1 MLAKEPLHVP
11 WAALYLID
19 EENGR
24 AWMAASVGVFD
35 SRLLQPAFAVSSHE
49 TPANLDL
56 ALSANGDTKINAEA
70 AFAHVTG
77 TRQPLALTLEPVG
90 VGGCAAGDAPPVHA
104 TRVVI
109 SPIGTG
115 EHVTSVV
122 VAGLASQATPD
133 DARAFLD
140 LVAGHLTPVIPD
152 VPEFPGIGQGH
163 GWSNSERARAEGALR
178 DSEERLR
185 LVVESAKD
193 YAIFTISLDGLIQ
206 SWNVGAERM
215 FGWLETE
222 ALGQHARMIFT
233 PDDRARG
240 AAEEEMRQAAE
251 CGRAADERWHLKRNG
266 DRFYASGVLVP
277 LRPDGILTG
286 YAKIARDLTERKQLE
301 DALLRAQE
309 DLEWRVRD
317 RTAELARTNRE
328 LAAEVQERRAAE
340 AQVKALFRRLVTV
353 QEEERRRIARD
364 LHDQLGQPMTVL
376 RMELDALESR
386 SADPLSFT
394 AQAARIRGIA
404 EELDRN
410 IDFLTWDLRPAA
422 LDHLGLAAALAK
434 LVNGWSERFGVAAEF
449 GAAWPEGCRLSPE
462 TEANLYRLTQEALH
476 NIAKHAA
483 ARHVSVL
490 LERRADQAVLI
501 IEDDGCGFVVDN
513 VSTEPARGGLGLVSM
528 RERAT
533 LVSGEF
539 HIESAPGQGTSIYV
553 RIPMPRA
560 ECEA

>member
-1 MLAKEPLHVP
+1 MLPK
-11 WAALYLID
+11 D
-19 EENGR
+19 
-24 AWMAASVGVFD
+24 AS
-35 SRLLQPAFAVSSHE
+35 
-49 TPANLDL
+49 
-56 ALSANGDTKINAEA
+56 
-70 AFAHVTG
+70 
-77 TRQPLALTLEPVG
+77 
-90 VGGCAAGDAPPVHA
+90 
-104 TRVVI
+104 
-109 SPIGTG
+109 
-115 EHVTSVV
+115 
-122 VAGLASQATPD
+122 
-133 DARAFLD
+133 
-140 LVAGHLTPVIPD
+140 D
-152 VPEFPGIGQGH
+152 VPEPRGIGQARQ
-163 GWSNSERARAEGALR
+163 WSNEERARAEGALR

-185 LVVESAKD
+185 LVIESAKD
-193 YAIFTISLDGLIQ
+193 YAIFTIDVDGLIQ
-206 SWNVGAERM
+206 SWNSGAERM
-215 FGWLETE
+215 FGWTETE

-240 AAEEEMRQAAE
+240 AAEEEMKQAAQ
-251 CGRAADERWHLKRNG
+251 CGRAADERWHVRRNG

-301 DALLRAQE
+301 EALLRAQDE
-309 DLEWRVRD
+309 LEQRVRD
-317 RTAELARTNRE
+317 RTAELASTNRE

-376 RMELDALESR
+376 RMELDALASR
-386 SADPLSFT
+386 SADPSSFT
-394 AQAARIRGIA
+394 SQAARMRGIA

-434 LVNGWSERFGVAAEF
+434 LVNGWSERFGIAAEF
-449 GAAWPEGCRLSPE
+449 GASWPERCRLPPE
-462 TEANLYRLTQEALH
+462 AEANLYRLTQEALH

-483 ARHVSVL
+483 ARHVSLL
-490 LERRADQAVLI
+490 LEHRADQAVLI
-501 IEDDGCGFVVDN
+501 IEDDGRGFVVDD

-533 LVSGEF
+533 LVGGEF

-553 RIPMPRA
+553 RIAMTR
-560 ECEA
+560 EARDT